1 VYFELIHLPKKGHYY
16 SWHRKRPIKSFTA
29 AAPAYH
35 FLVLNI
41 SKARMNNNQRNKLQQ
56 ATNATAQPRNRA
68 PACGSSSGARAQ
80 QQHLLPFA
88 IGPKGASKNPNMQAR
103 GVGVAMPDRTTTT
116 TPRHRTSSRCG
127 NKVTS

>member
-1 VYFELIHLPKKGHYY
+1 VYFELIHLPKKGRYY

-56 ATNATAQPRNRA
+56 ATNATAQPR
-68 PACGSSSGARAQ
+68 SSLRQ
-80 QQHLLPFA
+80 QQWRAGAAAAPFA
-88 IGPKGASKNPNMQAR
+88 L
-103 GVGVAMPDRTTTT
+103 
-116 TPRHRTSSRCG
+116 RHRTERR
-127 NKVTS
+127 